1 MSNPLRIA
9 AVGVGRIGLF
19 HALHVQELA
28 AQAGECELVAVV
40 DPHGDLAARAV
51 AQLQPGQEQTIDAF
65 ASVEELV
72 AAQASDGAVIASRT
86 ADHAHHARVLV
97 EAGQR
102 VLLEKPLAG
111 TLTEARDLATWLDGD
126 EGRQRGVMQAFQR
139 RFDPALLRVQRLLK
153 EEAIGPVFKLVS
165 ILEDPAPPPEGY
177 QSPGLLADMSV
188 HNIDEVMWLS
198 GMCPRVISA
207 MGARLYNQRIASVAE
222 DFDDVFVQMW
232 LDGTSAAGAAG
243 AEVVAQVQVSRNHVA
258 GYRNETFIYGEDGLI
273 HVGHFQEDP
282 LQVDVEAYGRRGN
295 VLEQVSFELR
305 DYGREVPVFIERFG
319 PAYSAEVAHFVGRCL
334 ARAPFDVTHRDG
346 LRALEVVE
354 AGVRATATR
363 DGAVAV
369 EYGD

>member
-1 MSNPLRIA
+1 M
-9 AVGVGRIGLF
+9 
-19 HALHVQELA
+19 
-28 AQAGECELVAVV
+28 
-40 DPHGDLAARAV
+40 
-51 AQLQPGQEQTIDAF
+51 
-65 ASVEELV
+65 
-72 AAQASDGAVIASRT
+72 IASRT
-86 ADHAHHARVLV
+86 ADHARCARVLV

-111 TLTEARDLATWLDGD
+111 TLAEARELAAWLEAD

-139 RFDPALLRVQRLLK
+139 RFDPALLRVQQLLK
-153 EEAIGPVFKLVS
+153 EGAIGPVFKLVS

-188 HNIDEVMWLS
+188 HNIDEAMWLS
-198 GMCPRVISA
+198 GQRPRAISG

-232 LDGTSAAGAAG
+232 LDGGAGVEA
-243 AEVVAQVQVSRNHVA
+243 VAQVQVSRNHVA

-305 DYGREVPVFIERFG
+305 DYGCEVPVFIERFG
-319 PAYSAEVAHFVGRCL
+319 PAYSAEVAHFVERCL

-354 AGVRATATR
+354 AGVRSLKTR
-363 DGAVAV
+363 DEAVVV
-369 EYGD
+369 ECGE

>member
-1 MSNPLRIA
+1 MPNPLRIA

-19 HALHVQELA
+19 HAQHVQELA
-28 AQAGECELVAVV
+28 AQGGECELVAVV
-40 DPHGDLAARAV
+40 DGHGDLAERGAAR
-51 AQLQPGQEQTIDAF
+51 LQPGQETPIQVFNT
-65 ASVEELV
+65 VEALV
-72 AAQASDGAVIASRT
+72 EAGASDGAVIASRT

-111 TLTEARDLATWLDGD
+111 TLAEARALAAWLEAD

-139 RFDPALLRVQRLLK
+139 RFDPALLRVQRLLS
-153 EEAIGPVFKLVS
+153 EGAVGPVFKIVS
-165 ILEDPAPPPEGY
+165 ILEDPAPPPDGY

-198 GMCPRVISA
+198 GRRPRAISGV
-207 MGARLYNQRIASVAE
+207 GARLYNQRIASVAE
-222 DFDDVFVQMW
+222 DFDDVFVQLW
-232 LDGTSAAGAAG
+232 LERGPADQRDM
-243 AEVVAQVQVSRNHVA
+243 VAQVQVSRNHVA
-258 GYRNETFIYGEDGLI
+258 GYRNETFVYGEKGLI

-282 LQVDVEAYGRRGN
+282 LQVDVEAYGRRGS

-305 DYGREVPVFIERFG
+305 DYGRPVPVFIERFG
-319 PAYSAEVAHFVGRCL
+319 PAYSAEVAHFVERCL

-354 AGVRATATR
+354 AGVRALTTR
-363 DGAVAV
+363 DEAVAV